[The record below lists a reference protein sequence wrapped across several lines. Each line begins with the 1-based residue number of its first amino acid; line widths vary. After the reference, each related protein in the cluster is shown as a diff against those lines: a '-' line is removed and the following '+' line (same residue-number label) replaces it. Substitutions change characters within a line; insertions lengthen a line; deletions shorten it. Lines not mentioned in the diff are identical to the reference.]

1 MYSPVVFR
9 FSDVRTQDLLST
21 VSKKLGK
28 TPTETIQAVITN
40 QRTVQVISEGWG
52 TIALSFW
59 GHGDNKFDDKDFA
72 ELDKPEFEVSLTE
85 DQVANL
91 IASADTDETME
102 TIEEL
107 VGIFL
112 IFEADALGF
121 HV

>member
-1 MYSPVVFR
+1 MYFPVVFR

-28 TPTETIQAVITN
+28 TPTETIQAVISDE
-40 QRTVQVISEGWG
+40 RTVQAISEGWG
-52 TIALSFW
+52 TIALSLW
-59 GHGDNKFDDKDFA
+59 GHGDGKIDEEDFTK
-72 ELDKPEFEVSLTE
+72 LDEPEFEVPLTD

-91 IASADTDETME
+91 IAYADADETME
-102 TIEEL
+102 SIEEL